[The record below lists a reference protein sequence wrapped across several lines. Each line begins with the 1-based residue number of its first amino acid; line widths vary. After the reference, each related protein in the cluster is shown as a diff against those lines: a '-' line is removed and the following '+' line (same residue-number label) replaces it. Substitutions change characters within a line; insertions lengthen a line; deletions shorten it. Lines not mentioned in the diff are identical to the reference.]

1 MVLSQTANAIVAAL
15 RYASSTREQLPMVL
29 IVYWLCVGTAISAD
43 DKVARRKFTLLVLCR
58 AVAMLTSPNSL
69 GMSPANNLML
79 ASHNYTPIR
88 CALVLIGRSPTSG
101 ASVSTQVQFIA
112 PML

>member
-1 MVLSQTANAIVAAL
+1 
-15 RYASSTREQLPMVL
+15 MVL
-29 IVYWLCVGTAISAD
+29 ILYWFCFGTAISAD

-79 ASHNYTPIR
+79 ASHNYTSTK
-88 CALVLIGRSPTSG
+88 CALVLIRRSPTSG
-101 ASVSTQVQFIA
+101 SSVSTQVQFIA
-112 PML
+112 PMS